1 MLIVER
7 LEADYGVRVTSERN
21 IQSLVHKSGYKSSNV
36 HRLSKMYL
44 NIDIQTL
51 DWRLLHTDWRSETVS
66 LEAINHAA
74 KSVYA
79 TIELFK
85 FFEKILM
92 EKDYSGDR
100 TKFIE
105 DLYAFQSKKD
115 RETNEDSK
123 CTLPDQDIHIV
134 NNAEEY
140 QAVAE
145 QIRM

>member
-1 MLIVER
+1 MIVER
-7 LEADYGVRVTSERN
+7 LEADYGVRVQSSAN
-21 IQSLVHKSGYKSSNV
+21 IQSLVNKSGYKTGNV
-36 HRLSKMYL
+36 QRLSKMYL

-51 DWRLLHTDWRSETVS
+51 DWRLLHTDWRSESVS
-66 LEAINHAA
+66 PEAINQAA

-85 FFEKILM
+85 FFEKILV
-92 EKDYSGDR
+92 EKDYSSDR

-105 DLYAFQSKKD
+105 DLYAIQSKKD
-115 RETNEDSK
+115 KETNQDSK
-123 CTLPDQDIHIV
+123 CTLPDQDIRIV

-145 QIRM
+145 EIRV